1 MASKAAQLEVA
12 IVSDDVPFIS
22 SFYCPEDQLDMIME
36 LAAKRLAEI
45 KLENNY
51 TNPRIIVRTPIA
63 DV

>member
-1 MASKAAQLEVA
+1 MEVA